1 MMSSIDY
8 TYLWLGT
15 LESLYGQGGSEGDL
29 IYPLPHTFFVI
40 MPSDMFLDSSHTSF
54 LESAEKRI

>member
-1 MMSSIDY
+1 MSSIDY

-15 LESLYGQGGSEGDL
+15 LESFYGQGGEGEGGGGEGDL

-40 MPSDMFLDSSHTSF
+40 LPSDMFLGSSQT
-54 LESAEKRI
+54 